1 MKEGYIT
8 YYFCHSFY
16 LLNGTQGFVIA
27 IPSFRLKFL
36 LDPKYQ
42 VKDMIT
48 FSSKS
53 VSDKELKAILGI
65 STSDLV
71 KTKRSKMIQIERSLT
86 TKYFTNN
93 SHQHRIWIYIDDEMF
108 VVRLFKRFVYLEIS
122 AITDKSV
129 SKVSH
134 SILHSCETIRYPPG
148 RHFSSIR

>member
-1 MKEGYIT
+1 MYHEGRIQCYL
-8 YYFCHSFY
+8 CHSFY
-16 LLNGTQGFVIA
+16 SKQGFVIA

-36 LDPKYQ
+36 LEPKYQ

-53 VSDKELKAILGI
+53 MSDKELKVILGI

-93 SHQHRIWIYIDDEMF
+93 SHQHRNVCSTLI
-108 VVRLFKRFVYLEIS
+108 
-122 AITDKSV
+122 
-129 SKVSH
+129 
-134 SILHSCETIRYPPG
+134 
-148 RHFSSIR
+148 

>member
-53 VSDKELKAILGI
+53 VSDKELKVILGI

-86 TKYFTNN
+86 TKYFTNFIN
-93 SHQHRIWIYIDDEMF
+93 IEYEYNIHDEMF
-108 VVRLFKRFVYLEIS
+108 VQVNLCQKLFFLQNM
-122 AITDKSV
+122 
-129 SKVSH
+129 
-134 SILHSCETIRYPPG
+134 G
-148 RHFSSIR
+148 RTCCVQKLF